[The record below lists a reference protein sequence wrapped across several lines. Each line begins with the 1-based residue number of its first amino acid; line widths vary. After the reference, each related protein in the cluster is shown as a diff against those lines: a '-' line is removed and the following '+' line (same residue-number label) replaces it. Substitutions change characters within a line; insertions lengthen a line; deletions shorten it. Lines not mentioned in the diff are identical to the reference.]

1 MKLRV
6 LGSGSSGNCYLL
18 ENNTECLVIEA
29 GVPFKAVKKALGFNV
44 SKIVGVV
51 VSHSHKDHAGYYK
64 EYINAGI
71 PVYRP
76 YDMDEEIARIQR
88 WFGGFGIGAFENR
101 NKSGKWLHN
110 NTDDSECR
118 CYGFYM
124 YHPEMGKISYAS
136 DTECI
141 RWKFPGVNHIL
152 VEANYSMDLVDRDE
166 PNYEHRLRGHMSID
180 TTCRFLK
187 ANNSP
192 DLRNVIL
199 CHLSGQSAD
208 PERFREL
215 ARKEVSCPVYVAE
228 KGLEVELRQEPF

>member
-18 ENNTECLVIEA
+18 ESDTECLVIEA
-29 GVPFKAVKKALGFNV
+29 GIPFKAVKKALNFNV

-76 YDMDEEIARIQR
+76 YDMNEEIARIQR
-88 WFGGFGIGAFENR
+88 WFGEFGIKPFENR
-101 NKSGKWLHN
+101 SKSGKWLHN
-110 NTDDSECR
+110 NTDDTECR
-118 CYGFYM
+118 CHGFYV
-124 YHPEMGKISYAS
+124 YHPEMGKIVYAS

-141 RWKFPGVNHIL
+141 RWKFPGVSHVL
-152 VEANYSMDLVDRDE
+152 VEANYSIDLVDRDE
-166 PNYEHRLRGHMSID
+166 PNYEHQLRGHMSID
-180 TTCRFLK
+180 TTCRFLM
-187 ANNSP
+187 ANNGP

-215 ARKEVSCPVYVAE
+215 AQKEVNCPVYVAE

>member
-18 ENNTECLVIEA
+18 ENDTECLVIEA
-29 GVPFKAVKKALGFNV
+29 GIPFKAVKKALGFNV
-44 SKIVGVV
+44 SKIVGVI
-51 VSHSHKDHAGYYK
+51 VSHSHKDHAGYCE
-64 EYINAGI
+64 EYIRAGI
-71 PVYRP
+71 PVFQLTGKEKLFR
-76 YDMDEEIARIQR
+76 ECVRC
-88 WFGGFGIGAFENR
+88 FGNFWIRAVENLD
-101 NKSGKWLHN
+101 KSGRWLHSN
-110 NTDDSECR
+110 SDGSECP
-118 CYGFYM
+118 CYGFYIV
-124 YHPEMGKISYAS
+124 HQEMGVMIYAS
-136 DTECI
+136 DTEYI
-141 RWKFPGVNHIL
+141 RWKFPGVSHFLI
-152 VEANYSMDLVDRDE
+152 EANYSMNLVDRDE

-208 PERFREL
+208 LERFQDL
-215 ARKEVSCPVYVAE
+215 AQQEVSCQVYVAE

>member
-18 ENNTECLVIEA
+18 ENDTECLVIEA
-29 GVPFKAVKKALGFNV
+29 GIPFKTVKKALGFNV
-44 SKIVGVV
+44 SKIVGVI
-51 VSHSHKDHAGYYK
+51 VSHSHKDHAGYCE
-64 EYINAGI
+64 EYIRAGI
-71 PVYRP
+71 PVFRLTGKENLFYEG
-76 YDMDEEIARIQR
+76 YKTFG
-88 WFGGFGIGAFENR
+88 WFSIRAFKNR
-101 NKSGKWLHN
+101 AGRWLHN
-110 NTDDSECR
+110 NSDGSECP
-118 CYGFYM
+118 CYGFYIV
-124 YHPEMGKISYAS
+124 HHEMGVMIYAS

-141 RWKFPGVNHIL
+141 RWKFSGVSHFL

-180 TTCRFLK
+180 TTCRFLR

-215 ARKEVSCPVYVAE
+215 AQKEVNCPVYVAE

>member
-18 ENNTECLVIEA
+18 ESDTECLVIEA
-29 GVPFKAVKKALGFNV
+29 GIPFKAVKKALNFNV

-76 YDMDEEIARIQR
+76 YDMDEEIARIQQ
-88 WFGGFGIGAFENR
+88 WFGKFGIKPFENR
-101 NKSGKWLHN
+101 SKSGKWLPN

-118 CYGFYM
+118 CYGFTCT
-124 YHPEMGKISYAS
+124 IQ
-136 DTECI
+136 
-141 RWKFPGVNHIL
+141 RWVIL
-152 VEANYSMDLVDRDE
+152 RMPVIQSALFGNFRKPTMFLSKLIIPWIWSIGDE

-180 TTCRFLK
+180 TTCRFLM
-187 ANNSP
+187 ANNGP

-215 ARKEVSCPVYVAE
+215 AQKEVNCQVYVAE

>member
-1 MKLRV
+1 MK
-6 LGSGSSGNCYLL
+6 
-18 ENNTECLVIEA
+18 T
-29 GVPFKAVKKALGFNV
+29 GVNPVNGF
-44 SKIVGVV
+44 
-51 VSHSHKDHAGYYK
+51 
-64 EYINAGI
+64 
-71 PVYRP
+71 
-76 YDMDEEIARIQR
+76 
-88 WFGGFGIGAFENR
+88 
-101 NKSGKWLHN
+101 HN

-124 YHPEMGKISYAS
+124 YHPEMGNIAYAS

-141 RWKFPGVNHIL
+141 VWKFPEANHVL

-180 TTCRFLK
+180 TTCRFLM
-187 ANNSP
+187 ANNGP

-215 ARKEVSCPVYVAE
+215 AQKEVNCQVYVAE